1 MTEMTID
8 PPASPPIAGTG
19 YRRAARRSLWAGV
32 LLLVLTLLLYALT
45 LDNGLQPEELVG
57 GDLITHQYAQVQARP
72 SNAPGYPL
80 YTMGGWLW
88 FHALRPLVGLT
99 TTAPPNPLPILSSY
113 STLWALLALGL
124 LYAILNHITRSPR
137 HPAGN
142 WPLAFVLSA
151 FYAVT
156 YFFWYYATTTEQ
168 YTSAIAQTLAI
179 VYVYFLWRDQ
189 VRGARGEGRHRST
202 ELSTVNCQ
210 RSIANEARGE
220 GRGARGEPDPSA
232 ISNQQSAIDNG
243 QRSIANEA
251 RGEGRGARGEPDPS
265 AISNQ
270 QSAIDDGQRS
280 IVNEARGEGQDSNT
294 ELSMANGQRSIVNE
308 ARGEPDPSAISNQQS
323 AIDDGQRSLA
333 NDPTS
338 AARASQ
344 SLTISNQ
351 QLTINNYLLS
361 APTLLIL
368 LAFLC
373 GLSLAHMLTVAFIVP
388 PLVIAIV
395 WEEPRVLRNGRLLL
409 AVIVAAL
416 LPLLSYA
423 YVYARGAVHPEW
435 WGAGEWSS
443 AGEWFWAFVS
453 TAQGRDELARGFQA
467 TCAFF
472 DGGFPDLI
480 WGELSL
486 PFLVVGLLG
495 IARLGRKP
503 AFVLYAT
510 LLIYLVFDWMY
521 RCGNWYQV
529 ILPAY
534 PLILLGVA
542 AAADWWEAR
551 FLPRRWLAYA
561 PLALLVVAIVWRF
574 DASWPRANSHNRPE
588 DTGLDRAAI
597 LLDQPLPQGAGLFAP
612 VADALALDYLVN
624 IWGIRPD
631 LHVVSSSTAGP
642 LLDAGGTVLA
652 TLDAAPIL
660 LEELVTDSPPIRSPF
675 GADWLA
681 LAAQPL
687 APPAAPSVAIDAA
700 LGDGVTLSAY
710 SVQPAPTGSPV
721 THAAPAL
728 DVTLFWQIGG
738 AWPAGYGISLRP
750 IAGGAMI
757 PDATTGGV
765 IQRDAAAPVQA
776 LVAPDSASPLADTYR
791 IPMPESADGVM
802 LIVYRATDG
811 GFENLLELPLTV
823 PPLP

>member
-8 PPASPPIAGTG
+8 PPASPPIADSRTG
-19 YRRAARRSLWAGV
+19 YRRAARRRLWAGV
-32 LLLVLTLLLYALT
+32 LLLVLALLLYALT

-189 VRGARGEGRHRST
+189 LRGARGEGRHSST
-202 ELSTVNCQ
+202 ELSTVNC
-210 RSIANEARGE
+210 
-220 GRGARGEPDPSA
+220 
-232 ISNQQSAIDNG
+232 

-791 IPMPESADGVM
+791 IPMPEGADGVM
-802 LIVYRATDG
+802 LIVYRATDS

>member
-8 PPASPPIAGTG
+8 PPASPPIADSRTG
-19 YRRAARRSLWAGV
+19 YRRAARRRLWAGV
-32 LLLVLTLLLYALT
+32 LLLVLALLLYALT

-80 YTMGGWLW
+80 YTLGGWLW
-88 FHALRPLVGLT
+88 FHAFRPLVSLT
-99 TTAPPNPLPILSSY
+99 TSAAPNPIPILSSY

-124 LYAILNHITRSPR
+124 LYAILNLITRSPR

-189 VRGARGEGRHRST
+189 LRGARGEERHSST

-210 RSIANEARGE
+210 RSIANDPNGS
-220 GRGARGEPDPSA
+220 GSGEPAPSA
-232 ISNQQSAIDNG
+232 ISNQQSAIDDG

-251 RGEGRGARGEPDPS
+251 RGEGRDSNTELSMANGQRSIVNDPTGAGSGEPAPS

-280 IVNEARGEGQDSNT
+280 IVNEARGEERG
-294 ELSMANGQRSIVNE
+294 
-308 ARGEPDPSAISNQQS
+308 ARGEPAPSAISNQQS
-323 AIDDGQRSLA
+323 AIDDGQRSIA

-338 AARASQ
+338 AARESQ
-344 SLTISNQ
+344 SLTINNQ

-368 LAFLC
+368 LSFLC

-423 YVYARGAVHPEW
+423 YVYARGAAHPEW

-472 DGGFPDLI
+472 DGGFPELI
-480 WGELSL
+480 WGELSIPL
-486 PFLVVGLLG
+486 LVVGLVG

-551 FLPRRWLAYA
+551 FMPRRWLAYA
-561 PLALLVVAIVWRF
+561 PLALLVVAIAWRF
-574 DASWPRANSHNRPE
+574 DASWPRANSHDRPE
-588 DTGLDRAAI
+588 DTGLARAAL

-612 VADALALDYLVN
+612 VTDALALDYLVN

-687 APPAAPSVAIDAA
+687 AP
-700 LGDGVTLSAY
+700 
-710 SVQPAPTGSPV
+710 
-721 THAAPAL
+721 
-728 DVTLFWQIGG
+728 
-738 AWPAGYGISLRP
+738 RP
-750 IAGGAMI
+750 F
-757 PDATTGGV
+757 
-765 IQRDAAAPVQA
+765 
-776 LVAPDSASPLADTYR
+776 SWK
-791 IPMPESADGVM
+791 
-802 LIVYRATDG
+802 
-811 GFENLLELPLTV
+811 NW
-823 PPLP
+823 